1 MASHPPCAAVGGVE
15 GVGGVRGVGGRGPRG
30 QGSACDFDLVVEVLQ
45 NKDLVGQSFKRSPGW
60 GWPLG

>member
-1 MASHPPCAAVGGVE
+1 MASHPLRVAA
-15 GVGGVRGVGGRGPRG
+15 GVGVGSRG

-45 NKDLVGQSFKRSPGW
+45 NKDLVGQSFKRSPSW

>member
-1 MASHPPCAAVGGVE
+1 MASHPPRAAVGG
-15 GVGGVRGVGGRGPRG
+15 GAGRGAPRG

-45 NKDLVGQSFKRSPGW
+45 NKDLVGQSFKRSPSW